1 MSVLATGRDNTADAP
16 VRLSVPIP
24 RELAY
29 SKEKYISSFF
39 YLARDTDNVFTLDI
53 DFAATGLGG
62 ACARGKCPCFISTCF
77 THENLHVIHEG
88 SNLSR
93 TVKSDSSI

>member
-1 MSVLATGRDNTADAP
+1 MSVLATGKDNTADAP

-39 YLARDTDNVFTLDI
+39 TLRETLTMYLHLTLILQLLAWEVPVHGVSKVFLLYFHMFYT
-53 DFAATGLGG
+53 
-62 ACARGKCPCFISTCF
+62 
-77 THENLHVIHEG
+77 
-88 SNLSR
+88 
-93 TVKSDSSI
+93 

>member
-1 MSVLATGRDNTADAP
+1 MSVLATGKDNTADAP

-39 YLARDTDNVFTLDI
+39 TLRETLTMYLHLTLI
-53 DFAATGLGG
+53 LQLLAWEVPVQGVSVLALF
-62 ACARGKCPCFISTCF
+62 P
-77 THENLHVIHEG
+77 HVLHMRIYTLFMKVQTYLE
-88 SNLSR
+88 L
-93 TVKSDSSI
+93 